1 MHDLMYANKI
11 IALLKEKFP
20 GKIARGNVKV
30 AVCLSP
36 LSHVTADS
44 LRGAFQTLAEKEG
57 FKNVSLDIE
66 KSEVSIKCRKC
77 AAITKISCPVF
88 TCPACEGADFEILN
102 HQEFLIKS
110 IEID

>member
-11 IALLKEKFP
+11 IAILKEKFP
-20 GKIARGNVKV
+20 GRQIRGDTRV

-44 LRGAFQTLAEKEG
+44 LRAAFQTLAEKEG
-57 FKNVSLDIE
+57 FENVALDIE

-77 AAITKISCPVF
+77 GMITKISVPLF
-88 TCPACEGADFEILN
+88 TCPACQEADFEILN

-110 IEID
+110 IEMD

>member
-20 GKIARGNVKV
+20 SKEMRGNIKV

-57 FKNVSLDIE
+57 FKNVALDIE

-77 AAITKISCPVF
+77 AAITKISVPVF
-88 TCPACEGADFEILN
+88 TCPACKGADFEILN

>member
-20 GKIARGNVKV
+20 GKQMPGDIRVV
-30 AVCLSP
+30 VCLSP

-44 LRGAFQTLAEKEG
+44 LRAAFQALAEKEG
-57 FKNVSLDIE
+57 FKDVALDIE

-77 AAITKISCPVF
+77 AAITKISNPVF
-88 TCPACEGADFEILN
+88 SCPACQGADFEILN

-110 IEID
+110 IKID